1 MRLAFVQLAAMILV
15 AAPGHL
21 AGQRLAPNPFPR
33 AELGLRVNQPAT
45 PSAAAADLGMAARTS
60 GGNVGGMILGGV
72 GLGAAGLFG
81 GALIGDRF
89 QRFPCEDCIEG
100 AFYGALAGESLAIP
114 LGVHLANHRRGNLA
128 PALAAS
134 LGIGALGLGAAAVT
148 DQWGIL
154 LAIPVFQVAASI
166 GIERHT
172 ARVRP

>member
-1 MRLAFVQLAAMILV
+1 MRFAFAALILAA
-15 AAPGHL
+15 APCPL
-21 AGQRLAPNPFPR
+21 AGQRLTPNPFPR
-33 AELGLRVNQPAT
+33 AELDLGTNPPSAR
-45 PSAAAADLGMAARTS
+45 SAAAANLGTATPSS

-72 GLGAAGLFG
+72 ALGAAGLFG

-114 LGVHLANHRRGNLA
+114 LGVHLADHRRGNLA
-128 PALAAS
+128 PALVAS
-134 LGIGALGLGAAAVT
+134 LGIGALGLGAAVVT

-154 LAIPVFQVAASI
+154 LAIPVLQVAASI